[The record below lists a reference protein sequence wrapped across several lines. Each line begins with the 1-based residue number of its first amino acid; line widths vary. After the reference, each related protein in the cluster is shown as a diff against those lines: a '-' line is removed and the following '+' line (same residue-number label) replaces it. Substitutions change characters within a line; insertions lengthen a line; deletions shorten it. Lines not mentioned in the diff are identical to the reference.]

1 MGRARFVDF
10 VFNLSL
16 GASSAVET
24 LEQFFARLKEKYNWT
39 DQGKMKAVLSDLR
52 SREINTVEAFK
63 ELWEY
68 IKPELPLSI
77 GMKQSLEE
85 EMIKEEEEEEEEEGD
100 DKATEEQETGP
111 GPGQEEEAQ
120 KHGKGNTF
128 LTSDFFESFSF
139 VSKITK

>member
-1 MGRARFVDF
+1 
-10 VFNLSL
+10 
-16 GASSAVET
+16 
-24 LEQFFARLKEKYNWT
+24 
-39 DQGKMKAVLSDLR
+39 MKAVLSDLR

-77 GMKQSLEE
+77 GMKQSLDD
-85 EMIKEEEEEEEEEGD
+85 EMIKEEEEEQGD

-111 GPGQEEEAQ
+111 GQGQEEEAQ
-120 KHGKGNTF
+120 KHGKGNPF